1 MAVLVCGAC
10 WRACCVCG
18 KQVVLLTEDKMGRV
32 DGKKVLITGGAQGLG
47 ACFGRMLA
55 AEGAKVVLTDING
68 DGAEQT
74 AAEINEGNANAALGL
89 KHDVTSKDDW
99 VTALSEAEKFM
110 GGVSVLI
117 NNAGIGTWGNIE
129 TESYE
134 GWRNT
139 QAIDV
144 DSIFIGT
151 QLAMPYLKASQ
162 PASIINISSVAGII
176 ADGMMLSYNAA
187 KAAVWMMSKS
197 IALHCAR
204 SGYDIRCNSVHPVF
218 TRTPIIDP
226 LVQLGGGGEEGEKK
240 LARQI
245 PIGRLAEPEDVGY
258 CVLYLASN
266 ESRYVTA
273 SEFKI
278 DGGITAQ

>member
-1 MAVLVCGAC
+1 MA
-10 WRACCVCG
+10 
-18 KQVVLLTEDKMGRV
+18 RV
-32 DGKKVLITGGAQGLG
+32 SGKKAFITGGAQGLG
-47 ACFGRMLA
+47 ACFARMLA
-55 AEGAKVVLTDING
+55 DEGAKVAVSDVNIE
-68 DGAEQT
+68 GAREV
-74 AAEINEGNANAALGL
+74 AAAVNEKHAGAAVAIE
-89 KHDVTSKDDW
+89 HDVTNKDDW
-99 VTALSEAEKFM
+99 ERALAEANDFM

-117 NNAGIGTWGNIE
+117 NNAGIGTAGNIE

-134 GWRNT
+134 NWRRT
-139 QAIDV
+139 QDIDV
-144 DSIFIGT
+144 DSIFVGT
-151 QLAMPYLKASQ
+151 QLAMPYLKRSQ
-162 PASIINISSVAGII
+162 PASIINISSVAGLI

-226 LVQLGGGGEEGEKK
+226 LIAHGGGGETGEAK
-240 LARQI
+240 LVRQI
-245 PIGRLAEPEDVGY
+245 PLKRLGEPEDVGY
-258 CVLYLASN
+258 CVLYLASD
-266 ESRYVTA
+266 ESRFVTA

>member
-1 MAVLVCGAC
+1 
-10 WRACCVCG
+10 
-18 KQVVLLTEDKMGRV
+18 MGRV
-32 DGKKVLITGGAQGLG
+32 TGKKVFITGGARGLG

-55 AEGAKVVLTDING
+55 DEGAKIALTDVNF
-68 DGAEQT
+68 DDAEKT
-74 AAEINEGNANAALGL
+74 AAAINETHEGAAVAL

-99 VTALSEAEKFM
+99 KEALGGASEFM
-110 GGVSVLI
+110 GGISVLI
-117 NNAGIGTWGNIE
+117 NNAGIGTFGDIE
-129 TESYE
+129 TTAYQT
-134 GWRNT
+134 WRRT
-139 QAIDV
+139 QEVDV

-151 QLAMPYLKASQ
+151 QLAMPYLKESQ
-162 PASIINISSVAGII
+162 PASIINISSVAGLI
-176 ADGMMLSYNAA
+176 ADSRMLAYNAA
-187 KAAVWMMSKS
+187 KAAVWMMTKS

-226 LVQLGGGGEEGEKK
+226 LIRFGGGGEEAEQK
-240 LARQI
+240 LARLI
-245 PIGRLAEPEDVGY
+245 PLGRLGEPEDVGY
-258 CVLYLASN
+258 CILYLASD